1 MFKKKRIEIKR
12 LTAKHALDI
21 LKLAP
26 NSIGTTSFAREFE
39 LVEIIE
45 NIQHYEKLI
54 KQAEKKIDELMA
66 ELNSV
71 ITTVQEISNRL
82 GSVILAEIRNIN
94 TFTKPTQLQA
104 FAGLEPAIYQSRQL
118 YTQGKMVKRG
128 SSHLRWALIQA
139 AIKVARYSPAFKA
152 YFKTKL
158 AQGKH
163 YNVAIL
169 TSLRSLFECCF
180 ICLRI
185 MKLLMRIN

>member
-66 ELNSV
+66 EL
-71 ITTVQEISNRL
+71 I
-82 GSVILAEIRNIN
+82 A
-94 TFTKPTQLQA
+94 
-104 FAGLEPAIYQSRQL
+104 
-118 YTQGKMVKRG
+118 
-128 SSHLRWALIQA
+128 
-139 AIKVARYSPAFKA
+139 
-152 YFKTKL
+152 
-158 AQGKH
+158 
-163 YNVAIL
+163 
-169 TSLRSLFECCF
+169 
-180 ICLRI
+180 
-185 MKLLMRIN
+185 